1 MKKGEGLICKRFNYD
16 RREWLIMES
25 KIKDEKIT
33 RSHWIQFFALVFGAF
48 VAIEAMA
55 FQAPAIPVISQHFEL
70 PTYLA
75 GLILLTFYIASATL
89 YPIVGRL
96 ADQYGRKKMLIV
108 GMVIFIISEVAAA
121 ISPDFTIFL
130 VARVFQGVAVGFILP
145 VAIAYIGVIFPPEK
159 RGMASG
165 IFSSVQAIA
174 AMSGA
179 AIAGY
184 LILQYGWPIIYW
196 ISAALALLGLIVVL
210 LFVEESKGEKQSSFD
225 IIGIILIFVT
235 AATLLSVS
243 TIGKTFGFFSPYT
256 IITVIVGLLTL
267 ALLWICENRIKNP
280 LMELSL
286 LKIRLFSMAVG
297 INLLIVA
304 TFMLFIYCMNFFIAS
319 RPGGD
324 ASQTGLFY
332 MFLYGAASIGGLV
345 AGRLADRFSGR
356 TILVNIFFIPIIIMF
371 IFTMINSSTSF
382 TIIAALA
389 VGLGLISGANTPIL
403 MKFALNEVP
412 KEKLA
417 AGAGL
422 FSFIRDFGTPLGS
435 ITGIVLFSTF
445 KDATFKESLL
455 ASASNAGISSEHT
468 AALITAGQ
476 TGIVENNNLA
486 EQLSIL
492 GVSFDSIYATANAV
506 SLTSAVHSIAYIAM
520 AMFSIILL
528 LCFLIPKSKKKTI
541 TIVAPE
547 IKLVEEKLS

>member
-1 MKKGEGLICKRFNYD
+1 M
-16 RREWLIMES
+16 
-25 KIKDEKIT
+25 
-33 RSHWIQFFALVFGAF
+33 ALVFGAF

-96 ADQYGRKKMLIV
+96 ADQYGRKKMLVI
-108 GMVIFIISEVAAA
+108 GMIIFTVSEVAAA
-121 ISPDFTIFL
+121 IATDFTIFL
-130 VARVFQGVAVGFILP
+130 IARVFQGVAVGFILP

-165 IFSSVQAIA
+165 IFSSVQAVA

-196 ISAALALLGLIVVL
+196 VSAALAFLGLVVVL

-225 IIGIILIFVT
+225 FIGMLLIFVT
-235 AATLLSVS
+235 STTLLSVS
-243 TIGKTFGFFSPYT
+243 TIGKMFGFFSPYT
-256 IITVIVGLLTL
+256 IMTVIVGIVAV
-267 ALLWICENRIKNP
+267 ALLWIYENRMKNP
-280 LMELSL
+280 LVELSL

-304 TFMLFIYCMNFFIAS
+304 TFMLFIYCMNFFTAS

-324 ASQTGLFY
+324 TSQTGLFY
-332 MFLYGAASIGGLV
+332 MFLYGASSIGGLFV
-345 AGRLADRFSGR
+345 GRLADKFSGR
-356 TILVNIFFIPIIIMF
+356 SILISIFFIPIVIMF
-371 IFTMINSSTSF
+371 IFTMISATTSF
-382 TIIAALA
+382 NIIAALA
-389 VGLGLISGANTPIL
+389 VCLGFVSGANTPIL
-403 MKFALNEVP
+403 MKFALNQVP

-435 ITGIVLFSTF
+435 VSGIVLFSTF
-445 KDATFKESLL
+445 KDSAFKESLL
-455 ASASNAGISSEHT
+455 ASASKAGISSEHS
-468 AALITAGQ
+468 AALLAAGQ
-476 TGIVENNNLA
+476 TGTVENSALA
-486 EQLSIL
+486 EQLSTS
-492 GVSFDSIYATANAV
+492 GVSFESIYSVAHVT
-506 SLTSAVHSIAYIAM
+506 SLTSTVHTIAYIAM
-520 AMFSIILL
+520 ALFAIILF
-528 LCFLIPKSKKKTI
+528 LCFLIPKEKKAPAPA
-541 TIVAPE
+541 VAPNMQ
-547 IKLVEEKLS
+547 IAEETLS